1 MIYVVIGAS
10 CSGKSSLVRNT
21 IKDSKV
27 SYFKD
32 LVLVGE
38 TDKYFVIGNYD
49 TDKRRVGTDTLE
61 RKCIKVIG
69 QQVSRLVGKGKDII
83 LEGTRCCTH
92 NTMTELAKYDTTMI
106 YLDCSL
112 EKSISRN
119 EALGFTSTVKS
130 LKHDVTMC
138 RNFYDKY
145 KDEMKAI
152 RIDSDSITDFSKIC
166 LNDFTLTKL

>member
-1 MIYVVIGAS
+1 MIYVIIGAS

-69 QQVSRLVGKGKDII
+69 
-83 LEGTRCCTH
+83 
-92 NTMTELAKYDTTMI
+92 
-106 YLDCSL
+106 
-112 EKSISRN
+112 
-119 EALGFTSTVKS
+119 
-130 LKHDVTMC
+130 
-138 RNFYDKY
+138 
-145 KDEMKAI
+145 
-152 RIDSDSITDFSKIC
+152 
-166 LNDFTLTKL
+166 